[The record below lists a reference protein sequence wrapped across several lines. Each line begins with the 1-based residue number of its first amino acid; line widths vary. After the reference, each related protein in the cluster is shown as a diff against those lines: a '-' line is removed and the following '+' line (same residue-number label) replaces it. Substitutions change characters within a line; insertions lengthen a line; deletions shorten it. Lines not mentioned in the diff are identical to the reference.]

1 MKAPKF
7 VNRKITARLT
17 LLRKIIGHT
26 NWFISGSFANA
37 DVACPLNINIYFYTN
52 KDYLSAHLNI
62 TNPTIH
68 PPIFMLSTDCFIHN
82 GYAPES
88 EVLNEVII
96 HFTSIIY
103 GTPKEVF
110 NSFDLN
116 TCKKAIT
123 SEGSYIQDYSASNL
137 ITITQ
142 VHSNT
147 FSRFMCY
154 LKNTTSYTK
163 EEKIAVGNLLID
175 KYIRDTTPIDCYYN
189 ENISYLTCMLLYTVM
204 REYPEFKKYLNKQ
217 AMFYIPELLL

>member
-7 VNRKITARLT
+7 VNRKITARLS

-37 DVACPLNINIYFYTN
+37 DVACLIDINIYFYTN

-62 TNPTIH
+62 TDPTIR
-68 PPIFMLSTDCFIHN
+68 PYLSKLSPNCFRYSE
-82 GYAPES
+82 YASES
-88 EVLNEVII
+88 NVLNSLSI
-96 HFTSIIY
+96 HFTNTIY

-123 SEGSYIQDYSASNL
+123 SEGSYIQDPSANNL

-142 VHSNT
+142 VHSTT
-147 FSRFMCY
+147 FGRFMLY
-154 LKNTTSYTK
+154 LKKTTGYTK

-175 KYIRDTTPIDCYYN
+175 KYIGDTTPIDCYYN
-189 ENISYLTCMLLYTVM
+189 ENRSYLTCMLLYTVM
-204 REYPEFKKYLNKQ
+204 REYPDFKKYLNKQ
-217 AMFYIPELLL
+217 AMLYIPELLL